1 MEKPDNGNRCWLDP
15 MSVPPRLGSIYPAP
29 FGDKLAGREKRALGD
44 ALRLTQFG
52 VNLVTLPAGAWSS
65 QRHWHAHE
73 DEFIYVLQ
81 GEVTL
86 VTDTGQKTLTAGMA
100 AGFPARKADGHHLIN
115 QSDNPALYLEV
126 GTRAENEVAQ
136 YSDVDMVARK
146 EGGRFAFTHK
156 NGDPYP

>member
-1 MEKPDNGNRCWLDP
+1 VEKPDEGSRCWLDP

-44 ALRLTQFG
+44 ELQLTQFG
-52 VNLVTLPAGAWSS
+52 VNLVTLAPGAWSS

-86 VTDTGQKTLTAGMA
+86 VTDAGQKTLAAGMA
-100 AGFPARKADGHHLIN
+100 AGFPAGKADGHHLIN
-115 QSDNPALYLEV
+115 QSDKPALYLEV
-126 GTRAENEVAQ
+126 GTRATSEEAH
-136 YSDVDMVARK
+136 YSDIDMMARK
-146 EGGRFAFTHK
+146 EGGRFVFMHK